1 MPNIIKLFIISLLLL
16 SVILCSSCAIIE
28 KRTEEFDTKDDFIS
42 ETASDSESESES
54 EEIPVVVIP
63 EYINPLTGLGV
74 SEDVANN
81 RPVAVMINNI
91 KASMPQLG
99 TSGADVIYECIVE
112 GAQTR
117 LMAVYLDYA
126 DIGAIGSVRSSREY
140 YLDFAGNHDAIYVHA
155 GGSDEAYRQI
165 KASRVNNLDGVNMY
179 LPSTFYRDEARVK
192 SMPYEHTLM
201 TSGEGIVDGIDYKGY
216 RSEAN
221 ADFKGP
227 FEFAEFG
234 EEIIPEGDVAE
245 YVSVSYSDKHE
256 PYYIYNGE
264 NNLYERYQ
272 FNEIQEDASTCE
284 GLKFDNII
292 ILYCSTYNTG
302 DEYGHYSVSA
312 TGKGDGVYV
321 TRGKAVSIKWE
332 KSARNNPVKL
342 TLESGEELIINRGKT
357 MMQIC
362 TNSMKDDTVISSNHA
377 PSQNQ
382 QDAQADGITVY

>member
-234 EEIIPEGDVAE
+234 EERFRDMESAAVLEVA
-245 YVSVSYSDKHE
+245 
-256 PYYIYNGE
+256 
-264 NNLYERYQ
+264 
-272 FNEIQEDASTCE
+272 
-284 GLKFDNII
+284 GLQHTVI
-292 ILYCSTYNTG
+292 
-302 DEYGHYSVSA
+302 A
-312 TGKGDGVYV
+312 TGGGAVLRKENVNALKQNGKFYFLNRPLEELLPTDDRPLANNKEKIIKLYNQ
-321 TRGKAVSIKWE
+321 RIDIYKAVADLTVNVTSNPQTAISE
-332 KSARNNPVKL
+332 ILKSL
-342 TLESGEELIINRGKT
+342 
-357 MMQIC
+357 
-362 TNSMKDDTVISSNHA
+362 
-377 PSQNQ
+377 
-382 QDAQADGITVY
+382 